1 MSPKIIKTLVAML
14 LVITIA
20 GVVAIF
26 FVLNKESDT
35 GKAMNIDDMVENSY
49 TTEEIRTDL
58 PDGNFVL
65 IQFQFITDTR
75 DGLEEIEKRE
85 FQIKNEF
92 IKLAVNMTAEDFKH
106 NLAEVESEMKTAMNT
121 HMEEG
126 NIVEVLVINKVI
138 Q

>member
-26 FVLNKESDT
+26 FVLNKEPDT